1 MQGAAY
7 LIPLA
12 FAGAAATAATAPGP
26 QAGRWTHVTQLVS
39 ADIPGVPE
47 TLIRAA
53 DKREPRTTCLTVKQA
68 AATPQ
73 VLLHAPGATCSSRS
87 YTLAAGKIR
96 GQSLCRVKELETPVK
111 TVTTGTYSA
120 KGYVTRSVTTGTRG
134 GRPLKVVTATSGKW
148 LGTACR

>member
-1 MQGAAY
+1 MHGAAL

-12 FAGAAATAATAPGP
+12 FAGAVAAAVPGP

-47 TLIRAA
+47 TLVRAA
-53 DKREPRTTCLTVKQA
+53 DKREPRTTCLTARQA

-96 GQSLCRVKELETPVK
+96 GQSICRVKELETPVK
-111 TVTTGTYSA
+111 TVTIGTYSA
-120 KGYVTRSVTTGTRG
+120 KGYVTRSVSTGTRN

-148 LGTACR
+148 LGAACR

>member
-1 MQGAAY
+1 MNGAAL

-12 FAGAAATAATAPGP
+12 LAGAAAATVPGP

-53 DKREPRTTCLTVKQA
+53 DKREPRTTCLTAKQA

-96 GQSLCRVKELETPVK
+96 GESVCRVKELDTPVK
-111 TVTTGTYSA
+111 TITTGTYTA
-120 KGYVTRSVTTGTRG
+120 KGYVTRSVTTGRRNG
-134 GRPLKVVTATSGKW
+134 QPLKVVTATSGKW
-148 LGTACR
+148 LGACR

>member
-1 MQGAAY
+1 MHGTAF

-12 FAGAAATAATAPGP
+12 FAGAAAAATPAPK
-26 QAGRWTHVTQLVS
+26 AGKWTHVTRLVS

-53 DKREPRTTCLTVKQA
+53 DTRAPRTTCLTAKQA

-73 VLLHAPGATCSSRS
+73 ILLHAPGATCSVRS
-87 YTLAAGKIR
+87 YALAAGKIR
-96 GQSLCRVKELETPVK
+96 GQSTCTVKELPTPVR

-120 KGYVTRSVTTGTRG
+120 TGYVTRSVTTGTRN

-148 LGTACR
+148 LGSACR

>member
-1 MQGAAY
+1 MHGAVL

-12 FAGAAATAATAPGP
+12 FAGAAAVTVPGP
-26 QAGRWTHVTQLVS
+26 QAGKWTHVTQLVS

-47 TLIRAA
+47 TLVRAA
-53 DKREPRTTCLTVKQA
+53 DKREPRTTCLTAQQA

-96 GQSLCRVKELETPVK
+96 GQSVCRVKELDTPVR
-111 TVTTGTYSA
+111 TITTGTYSE
-120 KGYVTRSVTTGTRG
+120 KGYVTRSVTTGTRA

-148 LGTACR
+148 LGACR

>member
-1 MQGAAY
+1 MHSAAF

-12 FAGAAATAATAPGP
+12 FAGAAAASAPGP
-26 QAGRWTHVTQLVS
+26 QAGKWTHVTQLVS

-53 DKREPRTTCLTVKQA
+53 DTRAPRTSCLTAKQA
-68 AATPQ
+68 ADTPQ
-73 VLLHAPGATCSSRS
+73 ILLYAPGATCSSRS

-96 GQSLCRVKELETPVK
+96 GQSLCRIKDLPTPVK

-120 KGYVTRSVTTGTRG
+120 KGYSTRSVTTGTRG
-134 GRPLKVVTATSGKW
+134 GRPLKVVTASSGKW
-148 LGTACR
+148 LGSACR